1 MAWVPAA
8 IMAGGNVVGGLMQGN
23 AARGAAD
30 TSAAAQL
37 EAARIAADAARF
49 RPVGI
54 TTNFGTSNFGFDS
67 SGNLSSAGY
76 KLSPELQA
84 MQDQI
89 MGYTRQ
95 GLGDVGMLQNLGR
108 GYLAQT
114 PEQAAADW
122 MQKQQ
127 TLLQPSRQQ
136 QYAQMQQ
143 GLFNTGRS
151 GLSVAQG
158 GNLGAANPEAQAY
171 YNALAQQD
179 AALAAQAMQQGQNQT
194 TYGLG
199 LLSSAYAPFQT
210 GLGVSSTIEQ
220 LGQTPL
226 DIGAQLG
233 GRSAQAGAIQ
243 AQSLL
248 AGGMGAAKTM
258 QAANSF
264 SPLGSAITGLS
275 QNPYF
280 GYGLSNYLNQ
290 SPTSMTYS
298 PMNYV
303 GATPVNYGFDSIG
316 GIGMTAGGGTGLK
329 GLWQ

>member
-1 MAWVPAA
+1 MAWVGGALSL
-8 IMAGGNVVGGLMQGN
+8 AGGLLGGSSG
-23 AARGAAD
+23 AGAAGD
-30 TSAAAQL
+30 TAAAQL
-37 EAARIAADAARF
+37 QAAKDAAEAAKF

-54 TTNFGTSNFGFDS
+54 TTRFGSSNFQMSPEGYLT
-67 SGNLSSAGY
+67 GAGY
-76 KLSPELQA
+76 QLSPEMQA
-84 MQDQI
+84 LQDQI

-95 GLGDVGMLQNLGR
+95 GLGDIGTIQNLGR

-158 GNLGAANPEAQAY
+158 GDLGAANPEAQAY

-199 LLSSAYAPFQT
+199 LLSSAYQPFQA
-210 GLGVSSTIEQ
+210 GLGTGSTIEDLGLNALTIGSQ
-220 LGQTPL
+220 LGSKSAAA
-226 DIGAQLG
+226 G
-233 GRSAQAGAIQ
+233 AQAGNLLVQGTNA
-243 AQSLL
+243 ASANMLKAGSYDPLASLL
-248 AGGMGAAKTM
+248 QGVGGSSALSGALSKGI
-258 QAANSF
+258 SSLF
-264 SPLGSAITGLS
+264 S
-275 QNPYF
+275 
-280 GYGLSNYLNQ
+280 
-290 SPTSMTYS
+290 
-298 PMNYV
+298 
-303 GATPVNYGFDSIG
+303 
-316 GIGMTAGGGTGLK
+316 
-329 GLWQ
+329 